1 MDCTGRL
8 ALFALFV
15 LVCYM
20 CNVAPLWLLAG
31 VLTFLQI
38 GVLGILGF
46 LTDET
51 HAHQQ
56 TLSGLKGKVLKGKVD
71 NSLPALTSKVDEMGT
86 KISKIPSGMQRLTDM
101 VSASTTKEVSALSN
115 TEDEMC
121 TTMQAKI
128 SSISCQMDCISGFT
142 SSFWCA
148 TQRLEQ
154 LLTGLTQE
162 IRANQSNFET
172 KVITVLEVLEKET
185 RGDRVGDPFSA
196 SSGGYST
203 LVTLLTELR
212 QEMKGSGPDQSKIET
227 KLDLCLAQQMAGFQ
241 SQVDQLKQLMSSMGE
256 KIQNLPHLDPHAVS
270 EASSISS
277 AASIGSWTHVTGK
290 PCCYLADTYFKVVTA
305 DGEILSPAKM
315 LFKGA
320 QVVAANG
327 TPVEVVQPPE
337 QHRVDAV
344 IELQADHSSLV
355 VSPDHRILIPGNK
368 TVQAM
373 ELEVGSEVILDGTQ
387 AKLTSMDWK
396 LEPTM
401 VLKIS
406 FRPDLPVAAFMRPPS
421 ILSKGSRKR
430 QFRRGKKRG
439 DGGDVVTIP
448 DTEGYLTD

>member
-1 MDCTGRL
+1 MLGPGLLLVT
-8 ALFALFV
+8 
-15 LVCYM
+15 LVCY
-20 CNVAPLWLLAG
+20 VAPWLLAG
-31 VLTFLQI
+31 VLILLQSGSVLFLGEETQACRQKLSELR
-38 GVLGILGF
+38 GLGEEIQACRQKLSELRGLGEEIQACRQKLSELNRRVDLF
-46 LTDET
+46 FS
-51 HAHQQ
+51 
-56 TLSGLKGKVLKGKVD
+56 TLISKVD
-71 NSLPALTSKVDEMGT
+71 NLENMGT
-86 KISKIPSGMQRLTDM
+86 KISKIPP
-101 VSASTTKEVSALSN
+101 ALSSAV
-115 TEDEMC
+115 DEMR
-121 TTMQAKI
+121 TTVQTKI

-142 SSFWCA
+142 SSFWCS

-162 IRANQSNFET
+162 IRANQSNFEI
-172 KVITVLEVLEKET
+172 KVITALEKET

-212 QEMKGSGPDQSKIET
+212 QEIKGSGPDQSKIET

-270 EASSISS
+270 EASFISS

-290 PCCYLADTYFKVVTA
+290 PCCYLPDTYFKVVTA

-337 QHRVDAV
+337 QHRVEAV
-344 IELQADHSSLV
+344 IELQADHSFLV

-368 TVQAM
+368 TVLGQSWSVLLPTLQSVCM
-373 ELEVGSEVILDGTQ
+373 LIYIL
-387 AKLTSMDWK
+387 
-396 LEPTM
+396 
-401 VLKIS
+401 
-406 FRPDLPVAAFMRPPS
+406 
-421 ILSKGSRKR
+421 
-430 QFRRGKKRG
+430 
-439 DGGDVVTIP
+439 
-448 DTEGYLTD
+448 

>member
-1 MDCTGRL
+1 
-8 ALFALFV
+8 
-15 LVCYM
+15 M

-172 KVITVLEVLEKET
+172 KVISPGGPGK
-185 RGDRVGDPFSA
+185 GDKGRQSWRPIFCLQWWLLDSGHTADRA
-196 SSGGYST
+196 SSRNEGQWT
-203 LVTLLTELR
+203 
-212 QEMKGSGPDQSKIET
+212 GPI
-227 KLDLCLAQQMAGFQ
+227 
-241 SQVDQLKQLMSSMGE
+241 
-256 KIQNLPHLDPHAVS
+256 
-270 EASSISS
+270 
-277 AASIGSWTHVTGK
+277 
-290 PCCYLADTYFKVVTA
+290 
-305 DGEILSPAKM
+305 
-315 LFKGA
+315 
-320 QVVAANG
+320 
-327 TPVEVVQPPE
+327 
-337 QHRVDAV
+337 
-344 IELQADHSSLV
+344 
-355 VSPDHRILIPGNK
+355 
-368 TVQAM
+368 
-373 ELEVGSEVILDGTQ
+373 
-387 AKLTSMDWK
+387 
-396 LEPTM
+396 
-401 VLKIS
+401 
-406 FRPDLPVAAFMRPPS
+406 
-421 ILSKGSRKR
+421 
-430 QFRRGKKRG
+430 
-439 DGGDVVTIP
+439 
-448 DTEGYLTD
+448 

>member
-1 MDCTGRL
+1 MLGPGLLLVT
-8 ALFALFV
+8 
-15 LVCYM
+15 LVCY
-20 CNVAPLWLLAG
+20 VAPWLLAG
-31 VLTFLQI
+31 VLILLQSGSVLFLGEEIQ
-38 GVLGILGF
+38 
-46 LTDET
+46 
-51 HAHQQ
+51 ACRQK
-56 TLSGLKGKVLKGKVD
+56 LSKLNRRVD
-71 NSLPALTSKVDEMGT
+71 NLDNMGTNISKFLPAFSNAVDEM
-86 KISKIPSGMQRLTDM
+86 R
-101 VSASTTKEVSALSN
+101 TTVQ
-115 TEDEMC
+115 T
-121 TTMQAKI
+121 KI

-142 SSFWCA
+142 SSFWCS

-172 KVITVLEVLEKET
+172 KVITALEKET

-212 QEMKGSGPDQSKIET
+212 QEMKGSGPDQSKLET
-227 KLDLCLAQQMAGFQ
+227 KLDLCLAEHMAVLK
-241 SQVDQLKQLMSSMGE
+241 SQVDQLEQLMSSMGN
-256 KIQNLPHLDPHAVS
+256 KINSMSRVDSCGGAS
-270 EASSISS
+270 DTSSISG
-277 AASIGSWTHVTGK
+277 AGSWIHVTGK
-290 PCCYLADTYFKVVTA
+290 PGCYLPDTYFKVVTA

-327 TPVEVVQPPE
+327 TPLEVVQPPE

-344 IELQADHSSLV
+344 IELKADQSFLA
-355 VSPDHRILIPGNK
+355 VSPDHRILVPGNK

-430 QFRRGKKRG
+430 QFRRGKKR
-439 DGGDVVTIP
+439 DGGDAVTIP

>member
-115 TEDEMC
+115 TVDEMC

-256 KIQNLPHLDPHAVS
+256 KIQNVPHLDPHAVS

-355 VSPDHRILIPGNK
+355 VSPDRRILIPGNK
-368 TVQAM
+368 TVLGQSWSVLLPTFQSVCMLIYIAVV
-373 ELEVGSEVILDGTQ
+373 LGLFIRFQCFSPAFLTQ
-387 AKLTSMDWK
+387 
-396 LEPTM
+396 
-401 VLKIS
+401 IN
-406 FRPDLPVAAFMRPPS
+406 
-421 ILSKGSRKR
+421 
-430 QFRRGKKRG
+430 
-439 DGGDVVTIP
+439 
-448 DTEGYLTD
+448 